1 MCEAS
6 ASSSWLVVKVVTF
19 FRNQVPPP
27 WRVCLLL
34 LQFLV
39 DCAELAADAYFPQ
52 HYQKKEILRTAVVI
66 HDQKVAKVI

>member
-1 MCEAS
+1 
-6 ASSSWLVVKVVTF
+6 
-19 FRNQVPPP
+19 
-27 WRVCLLL
+27 
-34 LQFLV
+34 V